1 MKRRK
6 KHHNSSAVATELHE
20 LGNDAYHELR
30 PQFPK
35 AAMML
40 GALGNVVPGI
50 VEHTGL
56 ARPFFG
62 RKRRAR

>member
-1 MKRRK
+1 MKRHTK
-6 KHHNSSAVATELHE
+6 TKHRTAIAAELHE
-20 LGNDAYHELR
+20 LGNEAFQELR

>member
-6 KHHNSSAVATELHE
+6 KHHGSAVAAELHE
-20 LGNDAYHELR
+20 LGNEAYHELR

-40 GALGNVVPGI
+40 GALGTVVPGI